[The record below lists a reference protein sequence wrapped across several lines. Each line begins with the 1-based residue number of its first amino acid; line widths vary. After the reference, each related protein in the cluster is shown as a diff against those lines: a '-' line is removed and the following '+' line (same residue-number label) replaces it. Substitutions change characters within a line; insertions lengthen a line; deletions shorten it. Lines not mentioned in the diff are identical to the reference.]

1 MTGAAGFEPWEARD
15 LAALL
20 RLIAR
25 HLEASDSAA
34 RALMRY
40 LYPDPLAPARAAHQ
54 ITEQLHNAA
63 DRLTA
68 VPTPATKDETR

>member
-1 MTGAAGFEPWEARD
+1 MTAAPVFEPWEARD
-15 LAALL
+15 LATLL

-25 HLEASDSAA
+25 HLETNESAA

-40 LYPDPLAPARAAHQ
+40 LYPNPLAPARAAHQ
-54 ITEQLHNAA
+54 ITEQLHTAA

-68 VPTPATKDETR
+68 VPTPATKDVTS